1 MIEIFGSATCRSKL
15 LDRSSKLDQVLL
27 PQTLTCSLI
36 VASHFLYHWLLAGKQ
51 VCKPFFSLSS
61 QLSQLV
67 HPHPPF
73 QCPAMSTLSL
83 NNSSTEVAL
92 PATEPFGDA
101 VETPGSDRPV
111 RALSLG
117 MFCMRVIW
125 AATRFLFS
133 RALSDCRFED
143 GGGIRGISSI
153 LILKEIMR
161 HVNKGRADELQPWQV
176 FDLIGGTSTGG
187 IIAIMLGCLHM
198 TLDDCLCA
206 YTELSKSIFKPK
218 RSKYNLLSRFLDLVS
233 AKERYDSAKMERL
246 ARAIIEHRTGSAH
259 SRLQSQDS
267 SCKVYVP
274 LELFCYSLVETSPSG
289 VSSIA
294 SAYFL
299 CRRVQE
305 HHFNIA

>member
-111 RALSLG
+111 RALSL
-117 MFCMRVIW
+117 
-125 AATRFLFS
+125 
-133 RALSDCRFED
+133 D